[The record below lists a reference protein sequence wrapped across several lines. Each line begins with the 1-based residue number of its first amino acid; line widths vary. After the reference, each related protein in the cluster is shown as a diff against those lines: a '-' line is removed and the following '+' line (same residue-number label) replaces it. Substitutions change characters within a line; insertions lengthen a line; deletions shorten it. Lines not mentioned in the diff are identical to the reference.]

1 MSPRREDLG
10 SWLEGTPDGRPD
22 SSGPHLPLE
31 GPGSAARPGRR
42 VVALCLDWVLSLA
55 ISAAFFPSPDPPIG
69 GLLAGE
75 PMATI
80 AVFGVSTAILVGLLG
95 HSVGHRV
102 AGLRVVRLRDVVG
115 REGVVGR
122 EDGSASGTPTGSRP
136 PGLLRAL
143 LRTALLCLV
152 IPAVI
157 WERGGRGLHDVAAG
171 TAIVRR

>member
-1 MSPRREDLG
+1 M
-10 SWLEGTPDGRPD
+10 
-22 SSGPHLPLE
+22 
-31 GPGSAARPGRR
+31 
-42 VVALCLDWVLSLA
+42 A
-55 ISAAFFPSPDPPIG
+55 ISAAFLPSPDPPSG

-75 PMATI
+75 PLATL
-80 AVFGVSTAILVGLLG
+80 AVFGVSTVILVGLLG
-95 HSVGHRV
+95 HTIGHRV

-115 REGVVGR
+115 REGI
-122 EDGSASGTPTGSRP
+122 SRP
-136 PGLLRAL
+136 PGLPRAV